1 MEHRHVTTS
10 ATDFTAASARAV
22 RRRACSR
29 GALLSGWRALLLAF
43 AWKRDEWR
51 ERWALRSGATRVR
64 TLEEVKGEE
73 LSSVFTIDD
82 EDDEEE
88 EEVMDTHGTVRRDVR
103 FDGFVLD

>member
-1 MEHRHVTTS
+1 MPQ
-10 ATDFTAASARAV
+10 
-22 RRRACSR
+22 
-29 GALLSGWRALLLAF
+29 WRVFLYC
-43 AWKRDEWR
+43 WQHHSERKRDEWR

-82 EDDEEE
+82 EDDEDEE